1 MSEKMMETN
10 LPGKSHMT
18 QHNNLSLA
26 TNLIIVGEGAAPILL
41 CPKHTE
47 ALTTMLNTADVPFA
61 CYGLD
66 AKPDEVPAD
75 SALDPELH
83 MCQACNLSAELAQPR
98 IITPGEFI

>member
-1 MSEKMMETN
+1 MSEEMMETN

-41 CPKHTE
+41 CPRHAE

-66 AKPDEVPAD
+66 ARPDEVPAD

-83 MCQACNLSAELAQPR
+83 MCQACNLTHELAQPR
-98 IITPGEFI
+98 IILPD